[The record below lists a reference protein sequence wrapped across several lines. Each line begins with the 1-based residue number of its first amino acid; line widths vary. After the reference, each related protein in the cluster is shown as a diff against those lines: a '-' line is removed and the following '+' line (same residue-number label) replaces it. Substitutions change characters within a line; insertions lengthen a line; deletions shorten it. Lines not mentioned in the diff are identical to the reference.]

1 MDIFVGSLSFKLKES
16 ELREA
21 FEKYGKVS
29 SAKIIIDKITRQS
42 KGFGFIEMPDEVEAR
57 TAINAL
63 NGAEMYGRPLVVN
76 ESQKREPRSDGGAPR
91 PDNRTRE
98 GGYNREGGFNREGG
112 SNREGG
118 YNRPPRPAG
127 NEGPGTSRPYPT
139 DDRNTGR
146 DYNRPASLDDD
157 DPDDDDIPSRPSPP
171 ERGFSDRSFGGGN
184 AGSGFRQPD
193 KQRDKGHHDRGHND
207 HNRHQQGGKPK
218 FEDRYSS
225 KKGGGGSKDYSRRI
239 NDDDDWY

>member
-42 KGFGFIEMPDEVEAR
+42 KGFGFVEMPDEVEAR
-57 TAINAL
+57 AAINAL

-76 ESQKREPRSDGGAPR
+76 ESQKREPRGDGGGAPR
-91 PDNRTRE
+91 PDSR
-98 GGYNREGGFNREGG
+98 NREGGFNRPRPTGNDSP
-112 SNREGG
+112 SNRAHHTE
-118 YNRPPRPAG
+118 
-127 NEGPGTSRPYPT
+127 
-139 DDRNTGR
+139 DRNTNR
-146 DYNRPASLDDD
+146 DYVRPTPPDEDESDDD
-157 DPDDDDIPSRPSPP
+157 DAPSTPPSPGRSDRGTTGD
-171 ERGFSDRSFGGGN
+171 RGFSGSGGGN
-184 AGSGFRQPD
+184 FRHAD
-193 KQRDKGHHDRGHND
+193 KQRDKGHDRSHD
-207 HNRHQQGGKPK
+207 HNRQGGRPK

-225 KKGGGGSKDYSRRI
+225 KKGGGGSKDYGRRFG

>member
-42 KGFGFIEMPDEVEAR
+42 KGFGFVEMPDEVEAR

-63 NGAEMYGRPLVVN
+63 NGADMYGRPLVVN
-76 ESQKREPRSDGGAPR
+76 ESQKREPRGDGGGSGFSR
-91 PDNRTRE
+91 PDNRNRE
-98 GGYNREGGFNREGG
+98 GGYNREGGG
-112 SNREGG
+112 NREGG
-118 YNRPPRPAG
+118 YNRTPRPAG
-127 NEGPGTSRPYPT
+127 NDGPGGGRPYPT
-139 DDRNTGR
+139 DDRNAGR
-146 DYNRPASLDDD
+146 DYNRPASSNDDDQDDD
-157 DPDDDDIPSRPSPP
+157 DAPIRPAAPDRGFGD
-171 ERGFSDRSFGGGN
+171 RGFSGGN
-184 AGSGFRQPD
+184 AGGGFRQPD